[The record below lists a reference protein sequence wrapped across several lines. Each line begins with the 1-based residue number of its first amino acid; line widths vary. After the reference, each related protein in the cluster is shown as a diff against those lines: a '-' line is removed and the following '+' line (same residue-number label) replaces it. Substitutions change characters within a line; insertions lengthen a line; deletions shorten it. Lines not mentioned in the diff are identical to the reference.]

1 MGKFNGVVKTNKMDN
16 YNTPLM
22 GWKDILTFFDKDT
35 KLWLPFY
42 NDGTAKN
49 KLNELGYMDVYHED
63 RDYFTYWLN
72 DRILLDNPP
81 FSIKKEVI
89 DYAYKKNKPFGLLLP
104 FDTIERKYFKQYN
117 NGLQII
123 IPPNR
128 YNYTD
133 DNKQPPFKSVW
144 ICWNMNL
151 GNGDKIIF
159 L

>member
-1 MGKFNGVVKTNKMDN
+1 MSNFNGRVAVNKMDN
-16 YNTPLM
+16 YNTPLE
-22 GWKDILTFFDKDT
+22 GWRDILTFFDKDT

-49 KLNELGYMDVYHED
+49 KLHELGYMDVYHENK
-63 RDYFTYWLN
+63 DYFTYWLD
-72 DRILLDNPP
+72 DRILIDNPP
-81 FSIKKEVI
+81 FSIKRKVI
-89 DYAYKKNKPFGLLLP
+89 EYAYKQNKPFALLLP
-104 FDTIERKYFKQYN
+104 FDTIERKYFKEYA

-133 DNKQPPFKSVW
+133 SSKQPPFKSVW
-144 ICWNMNL
+144 LCWNMNL
-151 GNGDKIIF
+151 GNRDKIIF